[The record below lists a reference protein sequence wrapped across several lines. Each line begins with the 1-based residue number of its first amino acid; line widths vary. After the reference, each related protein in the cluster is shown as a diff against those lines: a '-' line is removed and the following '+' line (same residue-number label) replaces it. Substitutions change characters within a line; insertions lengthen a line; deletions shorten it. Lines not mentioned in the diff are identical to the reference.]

1 MPSKREIEL
10 RKLLYEKSKLIN
22 QTKKEVKKL
31 RLELNNIER
40 SKKWK
45 IKLN

>member
-22 QTKKEVKKL
+22 QTKKKVKKL

-40 SKKWK
+40 SKK
-45 IKLN
+45 

>member
-1 MPSKREIEL
+1 MATKREIEL
-10 RKLLYEKSKLIN
+10 KKLLYEKSKLIN

-40 SKKWK
+40 CKK
-45 IKLN
+45 

>member
-1 MPSKREIEL
+1 MSTKREIEL
-10 RKLLYEKSKLIN
+10 KKLLYEKSKLIN

-40 SKKWK
+40 FRNEK
-45 IKLN
+45 

>member
-1 MPSKREIEL
+1 MSSKREIEL

-40 SKKWK
+40 SKNEKE
-45 IKLN
+45 N

>member
-1 MPSKREIEL
+1 MSSKREIEL

-40 SKKWK
+40 SKK
-45 IKLN
+45 

>member
-1 MPSKREIEL
+1 MSSKREIEL

>member
-1 MPSKREIEL
+1 MSSKREIEL

-31 RLELNNIER
+31 RLEFNNIER
-40 SKKWK
+40 SKK
-45 IKLN
+45 

>member
-40 SKKWK
+40 SKK
-45 IKLN
+45 

>member
-1 MPSKREIEL
+1 MSSKREIEL

-31 RLELNNIER
+31 RLEFNNIER

>member
-1 MPSKREIEL
+1 MSSKREIEL

-40 SKKWK
+40 SKNEK
-45 IKLN
+45 